1 MCPAPRSVIVL
12 LAIFWSNCASAQ
24 QYAHLRLKAENSLVI
39 AWDGA
44 STDADENQIT
54 VSDVEGHP
62 VTTLNVLRPVQEAR
76 RVGIYDV
83 SARGNLIAVA
93 AVYGSKQG
101 NRQVHPVASLLLFD
115 FSGRL
120 LSAFA
125 LEPSREI
132 ELLAID
138 GRSNIWTLTDGAGT
152 GVDPST
158 VPMVVEYSPEGKIVR
173 EVLKRNLFPFHATF
187 NRQDIDIGSPA
198 MGYSSG
204 VVWFWLPGS
213 TDFVTISTSD
223 AKATVMKTQ
232 LPKKAGRKEMPLSV
246 ARESSGN
253 VLLQVRED
261 DDQLRPEVQ
270 SEVAYYSW
278 SPSTNAWSQ
287 FKPGACEPGRLIGVS
302 DKGQVHL
309 HYEAGRTTNCIFGE
323 AP

>member
-1 MCPAPRSVIVL
+1 MA
-12 LAIFWSNCASAQ
+12 
-24 QYAHLRLKAENSLVI
+24 
-39 AWDGA
+39 G
-44 STDADENQIT
+44 
-54 VSDVEGHP
+54 
-62 VTTLNVLRPVQEAR
+62 
-76 RVGIYDV
+76 
-83 SARGNLIAVA
+83 A
-93 AVYGSKQG
+93 AVYASKPG
-101 NRQVHPVASLLLFD
+101 NRQVRPGASLVLFD

-132 ELLAID
+132 GVLAVD
-138 GRSNIWTLTDGAGT
+138 DQSNIWTLTDGAGT

-158 VPMVVEYSPEGKIVR
+158 VPMVVEYSPEGKIAR

-187 NRQDIDIGSPA
+187 NREDVDIGSPA
-198 MGYSSG
+198 MGYDSG

-213 TDFVTISTSD
+213 TDFVTISTRD
-223 AKATVMKTQ
+223 AKTARMKTQ
-232 LPKKAGRKEMPLSV
+232 LPKKAGRHEVPLSV
-246 ARESSGN
+246 AREPSGN

-278 SPSTNAWSQ
+278 SLSTHGWSQ

-309 HYEAGRTTNCIFGE
+309 HYEAGRTNNCIFGE